1 MLKIIKNKLFVGAV
15 CLLLA
20 AALSFGL
27 LPKMYHNQ
35 SETAK
40 VVTMKQTV
48 EYGTKITEDMLSVI
62 EVGSYG
68 LPKSVVTDK
77 AEIIGL
83 VANSVLYSGEYLWR
97 ERFITGEDFEKV
109 GTIGTGLADGNYLL
123 TISFPTTS
131 AGIAGVLRGGST
143 VDVYSVTEDDV
154 GNVTVNKALKAINV
168 YKVLNSKLQSLD
180 ELDAEMKSSSE
191 ANSSDYDLVPAFVI
205 VMVNEQQ
212 AKTLIYLEKMQ
223 ALHLALVKSGE

>member
-1 MLKIIKNKLFVGAV
+1 MIKLLKSKIFIGAI

-20 AALSFGL
+20 AVLAFGL
-27 LPKMYHNQ
+27 LPRLYKSQ
-35 SETAK
+35 SSTAQ

-48 EYGTKITEDMLSVI
+48 ENGTVITKDMLSVT
-62 EVGSYG
+62 EVGSFG
-68 LPKSVVTDK
+68 LPKGVVTDK
-77 AEIIGL
+77 ADVIGL
-83 VANSVLYSGEYLWR
+83 VANSALYSGEHLWR
-97 ERFITGEDFEKV
+97 ERFITAAEYEKTNAV
-109 GTIGTGLADGNYLL
+109 SIGLAEGNYLL

-143 VDVYSVTEDDV
+143 VNVYSAIEDDI
-154 GNVTVNKALKAINV
+154 GNVAVEKALDLIDV

-180 ELDAEMKSSSE
+180 ELDAEMKANSQ
-191 ANSSDYDLVPAFVI
+191 ANSSDYDIVPAFVV

-223 ALHLALVKSGE
+223 ALHLTLVKAGE